1 MTATTQDQSVILQ
14 NLDHVSTLM
23 DSYWVSKEKSSS
35 ISKWRVINVLVSKS
49 GRKAV
54 ELRRVSGDERTKI
67 LYIKD
72 LHRRHER
79 V

>member
-14 NLDHVSTLM
+14 NLEYVSTLM

-35 ISKWRVINVLVSKS
+35 ISKWRVIDVLVSKS

-79 V
+79 I